1 MNKSILKISMVCL
14 ALLLASCGAKKA
26 MVNTSNG
33 VAVST
38 PKAAQSEELQKLSYM
53 QKVSDRQLYQKN
65 VVADMSFSIKAG
77 SLDHTVPGSIH
88 MRKDEVI
95 RLQLFIPLLGS
106 EIGRLEFTPDYVLII
121 DRLHKEYI
129 KSSYSELDFLKEN
142 GLTFYSLQAL
152 FWNQLLVPGTQKVSE
167 SDLKDFD
174 ADLHTAGQ
182 TVPVTLRNG
191 KMTYQWNT
199 DKNDGKILSAI
210 VDYLSDQHG
219 KSNLTWNYS
228 DFTPLGVKFFPATQ
242 SFTFST
248 TAGKKA
254 QTGTVTLNM
263 DGVTTD
269 SNWETQST
277 ISPKYKKVE
286 AKDVFSKLLNM

>member
-1 MNKSILKISMVCL
+1 MVCL

>member
-1 MNKSILKISMVCL
+1 MVGL

-38 PKAAQSEELQKLSYM
+38 SKAAQSEELQKLSYM

-174 ADLHTAGQ
+174 ADLHATGQ